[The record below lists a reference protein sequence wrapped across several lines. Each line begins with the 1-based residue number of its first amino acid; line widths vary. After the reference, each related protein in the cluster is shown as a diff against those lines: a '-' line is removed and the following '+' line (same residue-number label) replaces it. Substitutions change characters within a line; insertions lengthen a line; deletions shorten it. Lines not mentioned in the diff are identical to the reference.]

1 MCTFADFIRFHLR
14 KVWFRFLGFRPGLE
28 FAGMKSFRLY
38 SRRALSAEACY
49 MKLLG
54 INPEI
59 FANIDYQMASDIKPY
74 VGCPFGGLRISTDN

>member
-1 MCTFADFIRFHLR
+1 
-14 KVWFRFLGFRPGLE
+14 
-28 FAGMKSFRLY
+28 
-38 SRRALSAEACY
+38 

-74 VGCPFGGLRISTDN
+74 VGCPFGGLRISTDNQYDLKSGEVQTSPVKKVHYVSDQITVIETMNSKILVTTIKGQLQPSEN